1 MRIQNWDR
9 WLEES
14 RTTGE
19 TLRRFSG
26 VVEKTRGYAYE
37 AGWLSSAYHRV
48 LMSLPRA
55 VREQE
60 LKLIEADIKRL
71 EAEQIVS
78 ALTNRETA

>member
-1 MRIQNWDR
+1 MRIQNWHR

-26 VVEKTRGYAYE
+26 VVEKNRGYAYE

-60 LKLIEADIKRL
+60 LKLIEAEIKRL
-71 EAEQIVS
+71 EAEQIV
-78 ALTNRETA
+78 ANLKQGETA

>member
-1 MRIQNWDR
+1 MRIQNWHR

-26 VVEKTRGYAYE
+26 VVEKNRGYAYE

-55 VREQE
+55 QREQE
-60 LKLIEADIKRL
+60 LGLIEAEIKRL
-71 EAEQIVS
+71 EAEQIMS
-78 ALTNRETA
+78 ALTKKETV

>member
-9 WLEES
+9 WHQES
-14 RTTGE
+14 QATQK

-37 AGWLSSAYHRV
+37 AGWLSSALVRTI
-48 LMSLPRA
+48 MSLPRA
-55 VREQE
+55 QREQE
-60 LKLIEADIKRL
+60 LALIEDEIKRL

-78 ALTNRETA
+78 KLMNKETS